1 MQRDKTYQLYQV
13 ILDLGKQINSLLVIH
28 PYKVTSEI
36 YQHYQKRD
44 ALYRDGKD
52 IKLDFGITPVSFRF
66 VGVTDDYASIYDLV
80 TKVIYTA
87 VDQTSQALL
96 NKENNSDVKD
106 QLINSINNAQLFY
119 PEGFIVPSGL
129 LSMFRDQSTIHAISF
144 TLAENGVG
152 RLADMLK
159 AGKYNLTHTD

>member
-13 ILDLGKQINSLLVIH
+13 MLDLGKQIDSILVIN
-28 PYKVTSEI
+28 PFKVSETI
-36 YQHYQKRD
+36 FKHYQTRK
-44 ALYRDGKD
+44 AIYREGAD
-52 IKLDFGITPVSFRF
+52 IKLDFGITSVSFRF
-66 VGVTDDYASIYDLV
+66 VGVTDDYNSLYDLV
-80 TKVIYTA
+80 TKIIYTA

-96 NKENNSDVKD
+96 NKENNSDIKD

-119 PEGFIVPSGL
+119 PEGFIVPSEIL
-129 LSMFRDQSTIHAISF
+129 RMFQKQPSTHAISF

-159 AGKYNLTHTD
+159 AGKYNLTHND